1 MDSTMIKDKM
11 IQMATKLGMS
21 PDTIKAMQDDS
32 LSATPSSVTVA
43 VVKPVSTEAPESE
56 DKVFE
61 ECAKFTDEQIDKM
74 SEQEAKDYLKKVRDA
89 SKEDVESDKEEMPTP
104 NPKPTNRIMDAKV
117 M

>member
-1 MDSTMIKDKM
+1 MIKDKM

-21 PDTIKAMQDDS
+21 PETIKSMESDTMS
-32 LSATPSSVTVA
+32 TTPSTSSVTVA
-43 VVKPVSTEAPESE
+43 VVKPESSDTTTE
-56 DKVFE
+56 DKVME

-89 SKEDVESDKEEMPTP
+89 AKADMESDKTETP
-104 NPKPTNRIMDAKV
+104 APKPVNRIMDAKI